1 MVDIRDNK
9 VVVTTSGSMAVFG
22 ACAGTIMDLSTK
34 EMDPIKSFNDLNDNK
49 SDLDTD
55 VFPQI
60 LIRADFEPYAN
71 TIGTRPFII
80 LKVENLEYI
89 GVLPGREA
97 GNIFR
102 IPRKYIKRIH
112 NCGMYGD
119 GISIHLTVLRWMA
132 NSTST
137 CMQIRYIRHIAVCPS
152 KKHSLICVISKPS
165 RAREILGLLIFLQ
178 FSIIYY

>member
-112 NCGMYGD
+112 NCE
-119 GISIHLTVLRWMA
+119 SIKLKFA
-132 NSTST
+132 
-137 CMQIRYIRHIAVCPS
+137 
-152 KKHSLICVISKPS
+152 
-165 RAREILGLLIFLQ
+165 IFLSP
-178 FSIIYY
+178 F